1 MLYLALVN
9 TIAFL
14 YHILSALSAFQM
26 DVLGREGRGRGGGGR
41 LKGILKEL
49 CIAVVTIKLYDI
61 WLLDEVSN
69 FLVCNFKAI
78 NCIS

>member
-1 MLYLALVN
+1 M
-9 TIAFL
+9 
-14 YHILSALSAFQM
+14 SW
-26 DVLGREGRGRGGGGR
+26 DEREGGGGGGR

-61 WLLDEVSN
+61 WLLEEVSN